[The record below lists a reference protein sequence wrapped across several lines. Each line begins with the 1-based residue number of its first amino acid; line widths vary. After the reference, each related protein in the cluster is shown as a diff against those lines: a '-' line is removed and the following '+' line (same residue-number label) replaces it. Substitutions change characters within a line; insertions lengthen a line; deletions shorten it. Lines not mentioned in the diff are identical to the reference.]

1 MLEAGK
7 LLSMSNED
15 LIKVLPR
22 VGIAMQLSGLAK
34 QNATRRNGVQ
44 PWAIDRFVENSV
56 QSLVANSSQSQ
67 QGGMLAVLQKLML
80 GQQDQPKEVSNENT
94 LDKISK
100 SLHAIHKR
108 QDASDELLAK
118 LDDKLNKL

>member
-1 MLEAGK
+1 MIDTDK
-7 LLSMSNED
+7 LFGMSNDD
-15 LIKVLPR
+15 LIAMLPR

-44 PWAIDRFVENSV
+44 PWAIDRFVENCV

-67 QGGMLAVLQKLML
+67 QGGLLAVMQKLMM
-80 GQQDQPKEVSNENT
+80 GQTEQPKAKDDT

-108 QDASDELLAK
+108 QDASDQFLADLADKISK
-118 LDDKLNKL
+118 L

>member
-1 MLEAGK
+1 MLEGK
-7 LLSMSNED
+7 ELLSMSNED

-80 GQQDQPKEVSNENT
+80 GQQDQPVAKDDT

-108 QDASDELLAK
+108 QDASDQFMSDLA
-118 LDDKLNKL
+118 DKINKL

>member
-1 MLEAGK
+1 MIDTDK
-7 LLSMSNED
+7 LFGMSNDE
-15 LIKVLPR
+15 LIAVLPR

-67 QGGMLAVLQKLML
+67 QGGMLGVLQKLML
-80 GQQDQPKEVSNENT
+80 NQQEQPVAKDDT

-100 SLHAIHKR
+100 SLHALHKR
-108 QDASDELLAK
+108 NDTIDDILGK
-118 LDDKLNKL
+118 VMDKLEMK

>member
-1 MLEAGK
+1 MIDTDK
-7 LLSMSNED
+7 LFGMSNDE
-15 LIKVLPR
+15 LIAVLPR

-67 QGGMLAVLQKLML
+67 QGGLLAVMQKLMM
-80 GQQDQPKEVSNENT
+80 GQTEQPKAKDDT

-108 QDASDELLAK
+108 QDASDQFLADLADKISK
-118 LDDKLNKL
+118 L

>member
-1 MLEAGK
+1 MLEGK
-7 LLSMSNED
+7 ELLSMSNED

-80 GQQDQPKEVSNENT
+80 GQQNQPVAKDDT

-108 QDASDELLAK
+108 QDASDQFMSDLA
-118 LDDKLNKL
+118 DKINKL

>member
-1 MLEAGK
+1 MIPGDK

-34 QNATRRNGVQ
+34 LNATRRNGVQ

-67 QGGMLAVLQKLML
+67 QGGMLGVLQKLML
-80 GQQDQPKEVSNENT
+80 NQQEQPVAKDDT
-94 LDKISK
+94 MDKISK
-100 SLHAIHKR
+100 SLHALHKR
-108 QDASDELLAK
+108 NDTIDDILGK
-118 LDDKLNKL
+118 VMDKLEMK

>member
-1 MLEAGK
+1 MIDTDK
-7 LLSMSNED
+7 LFGMSNDD
-15 LIKVLPR
+15 LIAMLPR

-67 QGGMLAVLQKLML
+67 QGGLLAVMQKLMM
-80 GQQDQPKEVSNENT
+80 GQTEQPKAKDDT

-108 QDASDELLAK
+108 QDASDQFLADLADKISK
-118 LDDKLNKL
+118 L

>member
-1 MLEAGK
+1 MLEGK
-7 LLSMSNED
+7 ELLSMSNED

-80 GQQDQPKEVSNENT
+80 GQQDQPVAKDDT

-108 QDASDELLAK
+108 QDASDQFMSELA
-118 LDDKLNKL
+118 DKINKL

>member
-1 MLEAGK
+1 MLEPGK
-7 LLSMSNED
+7 LLSMSDDD
-15 LIKVLPR
+15 LIKALPR
-22 VGIAMQLSGLAK
+22 IGIAMELTSLSK
-34 QNATRRNGVQ
+34 QNITRRNGVQ
-44 PWAIDRFVENSV
+44 PWAIKRFVEDSV
-56 QSLVANSSQSQ
+56 QSLLANGNQSQ
-67 QGGMLAVLQKLML
+67 QGGILQLLQKAML
-80 GQQDQPKEVSNENT
+80 GQTEQPKAKDDT

>member
-1 MLEAGK
+1 MIPGDK

-67 QGGMLAVLQKLML
+67 QGGMLGVLQKLML
-80 GQQDQPKEVSNENT
+80 NQQEQPVAKDDT

-100 SLHAIHKR
+100 SLHALHKR
-108 QDASDELLAK
+108 NDTIDDILGK
-118 LDDKLNKL
+118 VMDKLEMK

>member
-1 MLEAGK
+1 MLDTSK
-7 LLSMSNED
+7 LLSMSDED
-15 LIKVLPR
+15 LIKALPR

-44 PWAIDRFVENSV
+44 PWAIDRFVENAV
-56 QSLVANSSQSQ
+56 QNIVANSNQSQ
-67 QGGMLAVLQKLML
+67 QGGILQLLQNAML
-80 GQQDQPKEVSNENT
+80 GQSEQPKAKDDT

-108 QDASDELLAK
+108 QDASDEILSRLA
-118 LDDKLNKL
+118 DKAGL

>member
-1 MLEAGK
+1 MIDTDK
-7 LLSMSNED
+7 LFGMSNDD
-15 LIKVLPR
+15 LIAMLPR

-67 QGGMLAVLQKLML
+67 QGGMLAVLQKLMM
-80 GQQDQPKEVSNENT
+80 GQTEQPKAKDDT

-108 QDASDELLAK
+108 QDASDQFLADLADKISK
-118 LDDKLNKL
+118 L

>member
-1 MLEAGK
+1 MLEGK
-7 LLSMSNED
+7 ELLSMSNED

-80 GQQDQPKEVSNENT
+80 GQQEQPVAKDDT
-94 LDKISK
+94 MDKISK
-100 SLHAIHKR
+100 SLHALHKR
-108 QDASDELLAK
+108 NDTIDDILGK
-118 LDDKLNKL
+118 VMDKLEMK

>member
-1 MLEAGK
+1 MLDTSK
-7 LLSMSNED
+7 LLSMSDDD
-15 LIKVLPR
+15 LIKALPR

-44 PWAIDRFVENSV
+44 PWAITRFVEDSV
-56 QSLVANSSQSQ
+56 QSVVANSNQSQ
-67 QGGMLAVLQKLML
+67 QGSTLQLLQKAML
-80 GQQDQPKEVSNENT
+80 GQTEQPTAKDDT

-108 QDASDELLAK
+108 QDSSDELLAK
-118 LDDKLNKL
+118 VANKLEL

>member
-1 MLEAGK
+1 MIDTDK
-7 LLSMSNED
+7 LFGMSNDE
-15 LIKVLPR
+15 LIAVLPR

-34 QNATRRNGVQ
+34 QNAMKRNGVQ

-67 QGGMLAVLQKLML
+67 QGGMLGVLQKLML
-80 GQQDQPKEVSNENT
+80 NQQEQPVAKDDT

-100 SLHAIHKR
+100 SLHALHKR
-108 QDASDELLAK
+108 NDTIDDILGK
-118 LDDKLNKL
+118 VMDKLEMK

>member
-1 MLEAGK
+1 MFETDK
-7 LLSMSNED
+7 LLSMSNDD
-15 LIKVLPR
+15 LIAMLPR

-67 QGGMLAVLQKLML
+67 QGGMLGVLQKLML
-80 GQQDQPKEVSNENT
+80 NQQEQPVAKDDT

-100 SLHAIHKR
+100 SLHALHKR
-108 QDASDELLAK
+108 NDTIDDILGK
-118 LDDKLNKL
+118 VMDKLEMK

>member
-1 MLEAGK
+1 MLEGK
-7 LLSMSNED
+7 ELLSMSNED

-67 QGGMLAVLQKLML
+67 QGGMLGVLQKLML
-80 GQQDQPKEVSNENT
+80 NQQEQPVAKDDT

-100 SLHAIHKR
+100 SLHALHKR
-108 QDASDELLAK
+108 NDTIDDILGK
-118 LDDKLNKL
+118 VMDKLEMK

>member
-1 MLEAGK
+1 MLDTDK
-7 LLSMSNED
+7 LMSMSNED

-44 PWAIDRFVENSV
+44 PWAIDRFVENAC
-56 QSLVANSSQSQ
+56 QSLVSHDSQSQ
-67 QGGMLAVLQKLML
+67 QGGILHLLQNAML
-80 GQQDQPKEVSNENT
+80 GQTEQPKAKDDT
-94 LDKISK
+94 LEKISK

-108 QDASDELLAK
+108 QDASDEILSRLA
-118 LDDKLNKL
+118 DKAGL

>member
-1 MLEAGK
+1 MIDTDK
-7 LLSMSNED
+7 LFGMSNDD
-15 LIKVLPR
+15 LIAMLPR

-67 QGGMLAVLQKLML
+67 QGGMLGVLQKLML
-80 GQQDQPKEVSNENT
+80 NQQEQPVAKDDT

-100 SLHAIHKR
+100 SLHALHKR
-108 QDASDELLAK
+108 NDTIDDILGK
-118 LDDKLNKL
+118 VMDKLEMK

>member
-1 MLEAGK
+1 MIDTDK
-7 LLSMSNED
+7 LFGMSNDD
-15 LIKVLPR
+15 LIAMLPR

-67 QGGMLAVLQKLML
+67 QGGMLAVLQNLML
-80 GQQDQPKEVSNENT
+80 GQQDQPVAKDDT

-100 SLHAIHKR
+100 SLHALHKR
-108 QDASDELLAK
+108 NDTIDDILGK
-118 LDDKLNKL
+118 VMDKLEMK